1 MARLSKKEL
10 RLLAAFLA
18 TTFVAGNVLAL
29 KGYLSSLKTARVR
42 IATVSGERESVDSL
56 LSDRDYWEERERW
69 LQEHQPQLEDAGA
82 SLGSLIE
89 TLQKGARECGITI
102 LEQTIVE
109 PSGKSHYKQASVR
122 LKLTAP
128 MKQMIDWLA
137 GIQAPERFYVVSQFA
152 LNLDT
157 RSKEEEQPA
166 ICIVQVER
174 LYRQK
179 AEGGR
184 RMP

>member
-10 RLLAAFLA
+10 RLLVAFLA
-18 TTFVAGNVLAL
+18 TIFVAGNVLVL
-29 KGYLSSLKTARVR
+29 KGYLSSLKTARAR
-42 IATVSGERESVDSL
+42 IAAVSSQRESVDLL

-69 LQEHQPQLEDAGA
+69 LEEHQPQLDDAGA

-89 TLQKGARECGITI
+89 TLQKGARENGITI

-109 PSGKSHYKQASVR
+109 PSGKSRYHQASVR

-128 MKQMIDWLA
+128 MEEMIGWLA
-137 GIQAPERFYVVSQFA
+137 GIQAPERFYVISQFA
-152 LNLDT
+152 LSVDT
-157 RSKEEEQPA
+157 RSKEEEPPA
-166 ICIVQVER
+166 ICTVQVGR

-179 AEGGR
+179 ESGR
-184 RMP
+184 RIP